1 MFFFLMG
8 IACILGTIML
18 YLGGIY
24 CLGLIISWAFGLPL
38 WVASVISIVIAS
50 FIVGLF
56 MVYETKHALQVDDNY
71 EKTAI
76 EDEDENDL
84 F

>member
-38 WVASVISIVIAS
+38 WVASVVSIVIAS

-56 MVYETKHALQVDDNY
+56 MTYEMKHALKVDDNY
-71 EKTAI
+71 GKTI
-76 EDEDENDL
+76 DEDEDDL

>member
-24 CLGLIISWAFGLPL
+24 CLGLIISWAFGLSL
-38 WVASVISIVIAS
+38 WVASVISIVIVS

-56 MVYETKHALQVDDNY
+56 MVYEMKHALQVDDNY

-76 EDEDENDL
+76 EDEDDL

>member
-50 FIVGLF
+50 VIVGLF
-56 MVYETKHALQVDDNY
+56 MTYEMKHALKVDDNY
-71 EKTAI
+71 GKTI
-76 EDEDENDL
+76 DEDEDDL

>member
-56 MVYETKHALQVDDNY
+56 MTYEVKYALKVDDNY
-71 EKTAI
+71 GKTI
-76 EDEDENDL
+76 DEDDL

>member
-1 MFFFLMG
+1 MFFFLME

-24 CLGLIISWAFGLPL
+24 RLGLIISCAFDLSL
-38 WVASVISIVIAS
+38 WVASVISIVIVS

-56 MVYETKHALQVDDNY
+56 MAYEMKHALEVDDSY
-71 EKTAI
+71 GKAI
-76 EDEDENDL
+76 DEDEDDL

>member
-1 MFFFLMG
+1 MFFFLMKV
-8 IACILGTIML
+8 ACILGAIML

-38 WVASVISIVIAS
+38 WVASVISIVIVS

-56 MVYETKHALQVDDNY
+56 MAYEMKHALEVDDSY
-71 EKTAI
+71 GKAI
-76 EDEDENDL
+76 DEDEDD
-84 F
+84 FF

>member
-24 CLGLIISWAFGLPL
+24 CLGLIISWAFDLPL

-50 FIVGLF
+50 FIIGLF
-56 MVYETKHALQVDDNY
+56 MTYEMKHALKVDDNY
-71 EKTAI
+71 GKTI
-76 EDEDENDL
+76 DEDEDDL

>member
-1 MFFFLMG
+1 MFFFLME

-24 CLGLIISWAFGLPL
+24 CLGLIISCAFGLSL
-38 WVASVISIVIAS
+38 WVASVISIVIVS

-56 MVYETKHALQVDDNY
+56 MAYEMKHALEVDDNY
-71 EKTAI
+71 GKAI
-76 EDEDENDL
+76 DEDEDDL

>member
-56 MVYETKHALQVDDNY
+56 MTYEVKHALKVDDNY
-71 EKTAI
+71 GKTI
-76 EDEDENDL
+76 DEDEDDL

>member
-56 MVYETKHALQVDDNY
+56 MTYEMKHALKVDDNY
-71 EKTAI
+71 GKTI
-76 EDEDENDL
+76 DEDDL

>member
-1 MFFFLMG
+1 MTREELS
-8 IACILGTIML
+8 AELG
-18 YLGGIY
+18 
-24 CLGLIISWAFGLPL
+24 ISWAFGLPL

-56 MVYETKHALQVDDNY
+56 MTYEMKHALKVDDNY
-71 EKTAI
+71 GKTI
-76 EDEDENDL
+76 DEDEDDL

>member
-56 MVYETKHALQVDDNY
+56 MTYEMKHALKVNDNY
-71 EKTAI
+71 GKTI
-76 EDEDENDL
+76 DEDEDDL

>member
-38 WVASVISIVIAS
+38 WIASVISIVIAS

-56 MVYETKHALQVDDNY
+56 MTYEMKHALKVDDNY
-71 EKTAI
+71 GKTI
-76 EDEDENDL
+76 DEDDL